1 MPSAHVMNEGRA
13 VRGEG
18 REKKMAKIKSAPQK
32 PFEKLAKAN
41 PKKRRGKMNSL
52 EAAYAEV
59 LAVRELKGE
68 VIWWIF
74 EAMRFRL
81 ADETYYCPDFAV
93 QLADGTIELH
103 ETKGRWMESARLRIK
118 VAADRFPFRFVAIK
132 NVKGK
137 WEHEEFSN
145 VENENE

>member
-1 MPSAHVMNEGRA
+1 MKTIEPFKRPAKG
-13 VRGEG
+13 
-18 REKKMAKIKSAPQK
+18 KKK
-32 PFEKLAKAN
+32 P
-41 PKKRRGKMNSL
+41 RYGKMNLL

-68 VIWWIF
+68 VIWWGF
-74 EAMRFRL
+74 EALRFRL
-81 ADETYYCPDFAV
+81 ADGTYYCPDFAV

-132 NVKGK
+132 NIKGK
-137 WEHEEFSN
+137 WEYEEFSN
-145 VENENE
+145 VETEND